1 LRLCV
6 DPELLT
12 SRLLKEARSV
22 SAGMSKKEL
31 AIYLNDHLAGSVGA
45 LELIDHLI
53 ETYSEKPLGQFF
65 RDLRIEIEADQSSL
79 KDLIEKLG
87 EKESPVRQ
95 AGAWVAEKL
104 SRSKIRLSDSE
115 EGKMGLLHA
124 LESLTLGIT
133 GKRGLWTALSASS
146 DHLPRLRE
154 LDYARLERRAVEQFD
169 RVEAKRLEIASEIFS
184 SD

>member
-1 LRLCV
+1 
-6 DPELLT
+6 
-12 SRLLKEARSV
+12 
-22 SAGMSKKEL
+22 MSKREL
-31 AIYLNDHLAGSVGA
+31 TIYLNDHLAGSVGA

-53 ETYSEKPLGQFF
+53 ETYSEKPLGKFF
-65 RDLRIEIEADQSSL
+65 KDLRNEIDADQSSL

-95 AGAWVAEKL
+95 AGAWVAEKF

-133 GKRGLWTALSASS
+133 GKRGLWTALSATA

-169 RVEAKRLEIASEIFS
+169 RVEAKRLEIATEVFS